1 MVVTQRIWSFV
12 VLFLYLSVASAGVLR
27 PVPRL
32 DDASETTAVATA
44 KDTDSPSSTAT
55 GEDVSTTVS
64 ASGTET
70 TAESTVSSTLAHS
83 VTVSATS
90 SVSATVTATS
100 SANNTLFNG
109 KSSCPGCC
117 RSCCLTPRI
126 ATIAEGDL
134 PLTPEITP
142 GMSIAGV
149 VLMLCGAAYAL
160 VGIKSRWVH
169 CFFSI
174 AFLAALSITVL
185 ILYVMNPPISNV
197 LQVGYVLAALGSAAL
212 LGGVSLIFQ
221 DVLEFFA
228 CLLGGFCFSMWI
240 LTLRPGG
247 TIGAGGASVAIFIA
261 CFSAFGTVVY
271 FSKKTRGYYMI
282 GCIAFSG
289 ATATVIGLDCFTR
302 AGLKEF
308 WAYIWNVNENLF
320 PIDTSTYPLTRGI
333 RVEQA
338 AIILIC
344 LVGIMSQLR
353 IWKVIEERRAKKNEE
368 QRKEEAALQQ
378 EDEDAGKQTEGEN
391 ARERRDWDAV
401 YGNPKR
407 PASIH
412 TAYDSG
418 VGDMDNEKKHR
429 SFGTATSG
437 TPRSV
442 INEEGHIEMDNMA
455 PKPRSAALLMGKDQ
469 AYDGVTV
476 RVAVD
481 EVASPTAAIDDD
493 TYQSQ
498 NQEIGHEGDTRPI
511 AKPSADQLRSTP
523 GTPAPVVVPLP
534 FKVPTPEDED
544 DARDDADRSS
554 IAAIPDDYENVQE
567 RRSVETKRSSLVN
580 RLSAGSADLFKRLSH
595 HSISKQLQKAAERTG
610 EGKDDLESLVPAD
623 RDSVAATFDDA
634 SLPDEDELATPS
646 ERRWSEEIKADAAK
660 TGESPV
666 ADEKE
671 ITKEVAEVNP
681 AERRASFAT
690 VATGSLDPAAIG
702 TRMAT
707 DGTAEE
713 KESTVGKTIASEVN
727 SGPVSLTKA
736 HLPGRMSKIAMSYR
750 TNEWAKHLSY
760 ADVPATEELS
770 ILEPIVSVVTPV
782 EEQAAPVDVKELQKT
797 AANAAP
803 PPAMPR
809 STSMM
814 SMARASVAQQMP
826 SPNPSSRRTSARM
839 QGAIIEGNE
848 PNESRNSEARKAA
861 VQAAAAAL
869 VGDTVAAAPAARPLH
884 SRPPVPG
891 LVSYNSPQT
900 LIGQRD
906 LIMRVKKQSLLPDS
920 LRGSTVPEG
929 AGSGAADSARNQAA
943 YGAVAALGPPRSMR
957 DPDSLSSSRRSS
969 GAYGSNHPGTPPNNA
984 DADLDDNLTLSQR
997 RALIRERRNSMASIN
1012 STSGNNQH
1020 PGSSSSRRSSFGY
1033 ASPTPLRTE
1042 TIDSSSSSSS
1052 QLASRR
1058 ADLPSQSRAQGSRD
1072 SQHQQQQ
1079 QLAGYRQSVMQS
1091 MTGAMTQ
1098 PGFTTG
1104 ATGAA
1109 AGYGHQMTSGRNSSS
1124 SIPTAGPL
1132 IDSVYGIPGT
1142 SSNHSLLA
1150 QQQQMQAQSPQA
1162 VWNEQARLDLEAR
1175 RVHLLRQK
1183 EADQQ
1188 RRESRRMERARGDH
1202 RFETRMR
1209 NDNQM
1214 MDAHREAMRRMQR
1227 KAT

>member
-1 MVVTQRIWSFV
+1 MVVTQRIWSLV
-12 VLFLYLSVASAGVLR
+12 VLFLCLSVASAGVLR

-32 DDASETTAVATA
+32 DDTSETTAVTTAT
-44 KDTDSPSSTAT
+44 DTDSVSATAT
-55 GEDVSTTVS
+55 GEDVSATAS
-64 ASGTET
+64 ASGMET
-70 TAESTVSSTLAHS
+70 AAESTVSSTLAHS
-83 VTVSATS
+83 ITVSATS
-90 SVSATVTATS
+90 SVSATATATS
-100 SANNTLFNG
+100 SANNTLFNC

-149 VLMLCGAAYAL
+149 ILMLCGAAYAL

-174 AFLAALSITVL
+174 AFLTALSVTVL

-261 CFSAFGTVVY
+261 CFSAFGTMVY

-282 GCIAFSG
+282 GCISFSG

-308 WAYIWNVNENLF
+308 WAYIWKVNDNLF

-338 AIILIC
+338 AIILIG

-353 IWKVIEERRAKKNEE
+353 IWKVIEERRAKRNEE

-418 VGDMDNEKKHR
+418 VGDMDNERKHR

-437 TPRSV
+437 TPRSI

-469 AYDGVTV
+469 AHDGVTV

-481 EVASPTAAIDDD
+481 EVASPTATIDDV
-493 TYQSQ
+493 THQSQ
-498 NQEIGHEGDTRPI
+498 NQDIGHEDDIRPS
-511 AKPSADQLRSTP
+511 AKPSTDQLRSTP

-554 IAAIPDDYENVQE
+554 IAAIPDDYANVQE
-567 RRSVETKRSSLVN
+567 RGSVETKRSSLVN

-595 HSISKQLQKAAERTG
+595 HSISKQLQKAAEGTG
-610 EGKDDLESLVPAD
+610 EGKDDLESLVPAN
-623 RDSVAATFDDA
+623 RDSIAATFDDA
-634 SLPDEDELATPS
+634 SLPDEDEFATPS
-646 ERRWSEEIKADAAK
+646 ERRWSGDIKADAAK

-671 ITKEVAEVNP
+671 TTKEVAEENP
-681 AERRASFAT
+681 PERRASFAT

-760 ADVPATEELS
+760 ADVPATEELN

-814 SMARASVAQQMP
+814 SMARASAAQQMP

-861 VQAAAAAL
+861 VRAAAAAL
-869 VGDTVAAAPAARPLH
+869 VGDTVTAAPAARPLH

-920 LRGSTVPEG
+920 LRGSTVPES
-929 AGSGAADSARNQAA
+929 AGSGAA

-969 GAYGSNHPGTPPNNA
+969 GAYGSNHSGTPPNNA

-997 RALIRERRNSMASIN
+997 RALIRERRNSMASI
-1012 STSGNNQH
+1012 SSASGNNQH

-1033 ASPTPLRTE
+1033 ASPTPFRTE
-1042 TIDSSSSSSS
+1042 TNDSSSSSSS
-1052 QLASRR
+1052 PLASRR

-1072 SQHQQQQ
+1072 SQQQQ

-1104 ATGAA
+1104 ATGATT
-1109 AGYGHQMTSGRNSSS
+1109 GYGHQMTSGRNSSS
-1124 SIPTAGPL
+1124 SIRAAGPL

-1142 SSNHSLLA
+1142 SSNHSLQA